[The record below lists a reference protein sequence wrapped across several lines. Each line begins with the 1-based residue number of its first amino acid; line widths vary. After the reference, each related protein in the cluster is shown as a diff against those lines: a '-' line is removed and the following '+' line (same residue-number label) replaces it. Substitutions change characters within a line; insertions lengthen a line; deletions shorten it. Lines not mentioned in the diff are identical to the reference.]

1 MWQAPCPAST
11 VICAAAI
18 AHAAGPASAQFT
30 SVRPVATSE
39 TASPDTPR
47 IGEITAR
54 TINNAGQVAFSAY
67 YDDPALPQGAFG
79 PFVAGGSPPQPP
91 RLLPRQARPA
101 PGTSAYF
108 GTSGVAG
115 LNHRGEV
122 LFSSGLQ
129 GGDVDPFY
137 LNNAAIFV
145 GTPKSQQLVAR
156 EGDPAPDGTPG
167 LIYRRSSSGGPFGG
181 L

>member
-18 AHAAGPASAQFT
+18 AHAAAPASALFP

-39 TASPDTPR
+39 TASPDTTR
-47 IGEITAR
+47 IGEITAQ
-54 TINNAGQVAFSAY
+54 TINNSGQVAFSAY
-67 YDDPALPQGAFG
+67 YDDPAIPHGAFG
-79 PFVAGGSPPQPP
+79 PFIAGGTPAQPP
-91 RLLPRQARPA
+91 RLVARQSTPA
-101 PGTSAYF
+101 PDTNANF

-115 LNHRGEV
+115 LNHRGQV
-122 LFSSGLQ
+122 LFSTGLQ

-137 LNNAAIFV
+137 RNSSALYV
-145 GTPKSQQLVAR
+145 GTPGSQQLVAR

-167 LIYRRSSSGGPFGG
+167 LV
-181 L
+181 